1 MQCTDTFATVYRN
14 SRTVSVLKILGSK
27 TGRIVKDKRD
37 FPKASIKGKQWFQ
50 QLQLDLKIVFTETE
64 VLQ

>member
-1 MQCTDTFATVYRN
+1 MQCIDTFATIYRN

-27 TGRIVKDKRD
+27 TERTDKDKRD
-37 FPKASIKGKQWFQ
+37 FPKAGIRRKQWFQ
-50 QLQLDLKIVFTETE
+50 QLQLDLKILFTETE